1 MLQIRPNEKIS
12 FDAINDIANRCWQTI
27 ELYVHMIQTQV
38 KVIWYVGIGCLHFSP
53 REIFK
58 KILPFVFHLLSQL
71 LQGRSL
77 VKEEKKYSTDHVI
90 NTL

>member
-38 KVIWYVGIGCLHFSP
+38 KVIWYLALVVFTLLVGKLK
-53 REIFK
+53 K